1 MDVTHTLSLSLWN
14 ELWQVLAKLLDKF
27 DPKSDGADRSYA
39 DIYDESAKL
48 LYEEIDYTL
57 EGENAQRFKQSFDE
71 IGIDYIR
78 VPNVY
83 WEASLSSLK
92 AFEVAVAYPSL
103 SNRPVLNRPASR

>member
-1 MDVTHTLSLSLWN
+1 M
-14 ELWQVLAKLLDKF
+14 QVLAKLLDKF

-83 WEASLSSLK
+83 WE
-92 AFEVAVAYPSL
+92 VPSRANL
-103 SNRPVLNRPASR
+103 F